1 MTTKVSLNSIN
12 VSGFGSFK
20 EGMFSFLILRD
31 GDRKGRVGGRG
42 GKGASEIDQLSRRMV
57 LGIFAWLDFHPEL

>member
-12 VSGFGSFK
+12 VSSFGGFK

-31 GDRKGRVGGRG
+31 GDRKGRVGGREEEG
-42 GKGASEIDQLSRRMV
+42 ERERV
-57 LGIFAWLDFHPEL
+57 R